1 MAALERPPKRRV
13 PAQAGWRRQD
23 RTAPSVDEA
32 LELVRPHRIGRPQA
46 GDALGRS
53 AAAGSRSLGA
63 LVARPGCSSS
73 TKPSRLSTS
82 RSRDRLRLELRRL
95 TRELGLT
102 VIHVTHDRQEA
113 LALADRVAVLRDGR
127 IAEVGPPAQIL
138 RAPRSP
144 FVAEFL
150 SDATLVSGSI
160 DAGVFTADDH
170 PLTVDCD
177 PVSDDGRVLVA
188 IVPDAVRLSS
198 LDDTAGIA
206 AADPR
211 TEHGVRSR
219 TQEDHR
225 ATVRSSLFTAT
236 GSDLVID
243 WHGLEMRVRTA
254 SGTIA
259 TRTRPSSDTGS
270 QSTVSGWSRGE
281 HSGVDAA
288 GHEGGVG
295 EELRDERRPRR
306 PEDLGRRPDL
316 RDASIAEHSDPV
328 GQGECL
334 LPVMGDVDDGET
346 EFAGEPTQFEP
357 QAVTERLVES
367 REGFVERST
376 RGRATSARASAIRC
390 R

>member
-1 MAALERPPKRRV
+1 MSSVSLSSVSVRFDTGSFGLSDVDLDVADGEFLSLVGPSGSGKTTLLRTIAGFSAPTLGEVRIGGQVVAGARSFDPPERRGLGMVFQEHAVWPHWNVRRNV
-13 PAQAGWRRQD
+13 EYPLRRAGVD
-23 RTAPSVDEA
+23 RTERHRRVDEA
-32 LELVRPHRIGRPQA
+32 LELVGLTGLAARRPATLSGGQRQRI
-46 GDALGRS
+46 ALAR
-53 AAAGSRSLGA
+53 A
-63 LVARPGCSSS
+63 LVARP
-73 TKPSRLSTS
+73 RVLLLDEALSALDEPL
-82 RSRDRLRLELRRL
+82 RDRLRLELRRL

-254 SGTIA
+254 
-259 TRTRPSSDTGS
+259 
-270 QSTVSGWSRGE
+270 QSRF
-281 HSGVDAA
+281 AA
-288 GHEGGVG
+288 GEEVHVG
-295 EELRDERRPRR
+295 IDRALVYRDGRP
-306 PEDLGRRPDL
+306 L
-316 RDASIAEHSDPV
+316 ADPV
-328 GQGECL
+328 AS
-334 LPVMGDVDDGET
+334 PPAASSAPSM
-346 EFAGEPTQFEP
+346 AG
-357 QAVTERLVES
+357 R
-367 REGFVERST
+367 
-376 RGRATSARASAIRC
+376 
-390 R
+390 